1 MEENTIRLIAEIFI
15 AVIITGLGGKEV
27 FARWQTYSQKV
38 NEKKLD
44 HELDQESRGLSWITQ
59 QADHYRQQV
68 DDLQKYYRE
77 QIEVLQQEKFAAI
90 QNDLGKLI
98 DDMSPCKAIIQELL
112 ANRQNT
118 TDLVQEVLT
127 TNRKQNAALN
137 VILGRM
143 RMDRNKSDTS
153 GELANLMDSLS
164 EVPSR
169 QAKIQTGEWHI
180 QPPPV
185 DTGE

>member
-1 MEENTIRLIAEIFI
+1 MDEIRLIGEIFV
-15 AVIITGLGGKEV
+15 AVIITGLGGAEILK
-27 FARWQTYSQKV
+27 RWQTYSQKV
-38 NEKKLD
+38 SEKKLD

-90 QNDLGKLI
+90 QSDLGKLI

-127 TNRKQNAALN
+127 TNRTQNDALKL
-137 VILGRM
+137 IISRM
-143 RMDRNKSDTS
+143 RFDKNKSDST
-153 GELANLMDSLS
+153 GEVAHLMDILGTVQNRR
-164 EVPSR
+164 E
-169 QAKIQTGEWHI
+169 KIQTGEWKI
-180 QPPPV
+180 QPPPM
-185 DTGE
+185 DTEE

>member
-1 MEENTIRLIAEIFI
+1 MDEIRLIGEIFV
-15 AVIITGLGGKEV
+15 AVIITGLGGAEILK
-27 FARWQTYSQKV
+27 RWQTYSQKV
-38 NEKKLD
+38 SEKKLD

-90 QNDLGKLI
+90 QSDLGKLI

-127 TNRKQNAALN
+127 TNRTQNDALKL
-137 VILGRM
+137 IISRM
-143 RMDRNKSDTS
+143 RFDKNKTDTS
-153 GELANLMDSLS
+153 GEVAHLMDILGT
-164 EVPSR
+164 VQNR
-169 QAKIQTGEWHI
+169 RDKIQTGEWHI
-180 QPPPV
+180 QPPPPV
-185 DTGE
+185 DMGE